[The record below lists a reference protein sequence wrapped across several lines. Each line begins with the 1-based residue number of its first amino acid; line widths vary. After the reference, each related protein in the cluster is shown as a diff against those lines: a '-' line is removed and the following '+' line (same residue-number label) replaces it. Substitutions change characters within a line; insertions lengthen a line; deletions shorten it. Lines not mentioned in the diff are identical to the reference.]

1 MPYTILLVEDETSIR
16 TLIRAALVS
25 AGYSVFVAADGEEG
39 VRLFD
44 EHGSRID
51 LLVTDMRMPRLGGL
65 DLIDLLRQ
73 RRKTLK
79 VLCITGYP
87 VPGAEGRQDDI
98 LYKPFTREELLKAVK
113 KQLTSM

>member
-1 MPYTILLVEDETSIR
+1 MPYTILLVEDELSIR
-16 TLIRAALVS
+16 MLIRAALVS
-25 AGYSVFVAADGEEG
+25 AGYNVFVASNGEEG

-51 LLVTDMRMPRLGGL
+51 LLITDMRMPRLGGL
-65 DLIDLLRQ
+65 DLIDTLRQ

-87 VPGAEGRQDDI
+87 VPGAEHLEDTI

-113 KQLTSM
+113 KQLTPM